1 MQGKG
6 NYNKITTTATTYKK
20 PLALE
25 KKFTNETTNNWNKF
39 QSRQTAH
46 KAIKK
51 KKKTATK
58 KQPNQKVDGKLN
70 GHFTKEDIQKAKRRM
85 KRCSASLIIKEN
97 KSKLQ

>member
-6 NYNKITTTATTYKK
+6 NYNKITTTTTTTYKK
-20 PLALE
+20 PSALE
-25 KKFTNETTNNWNKF
+25 KSLQMKQLTTGLSFKVDK
-39 QSRQTAH
+39 QL
-46 KAIKK
+46 IKLL

-70 GHFTKEDIQKAKRRM
+70 GHFTKEDIQKAKRCM